1 MAGDDDD
8 MWAAMGLPVGFG
20 KQTTKK
26 KVDIAARME
35 STKRT
40 MAKQDVVRTHLFNL
54 SPIASNYIQYVI
66 L

>member
-1 MAGDDDD
+1 MAGDDD
-8 MWAAMGLPVGFG
+8 MWAAMGLPMGFG

-40 MAKQDVVRTHLFNL
+40 ASKQDEVRTHLFNL
-54 SPIASNYIQYVI
+54 PPVVYAYVQYTM